1 MTRNLRLSLCTVVTA
16 LAMTMSS
23 TTIARAED
31 FITIGTG
38 STAGLY
44 FPMGTAICR
53 LLNKER
59 RRHGIRCTAE
69 PSEGSVGNLQAL
81 REGKIDFAI
90 VQSDWQARATQGTP
104 ELARGVPFSDL
115 RAVFS
120 LYPEVFTVVARADAD
135 ISSFS
140 DLRGKRVNIG
150 NPGSGQRAT
159 MEVLMRALGWS
170 MDSFSEVHE
179 LPASEQSSALCE
191 GDFDAMIFTVGH
203 PAASVEEAT
212 TACDSVIVP
221 VNEDDIRAVLA
232 TSDVYSE
239 TTIPGNLYR
248 GNTEDVTSFGF
259 AATLV
264 TTKQQRLKVVHEFV
278 RSVFTNLE
286 SLRLAHPAFAT
297 LKPLQMVEDFQTA
310 PLHRAARAYY
320 RFDGLLERASP

>member
-23 TTIARAED
+23 TTTAQAED

-69 PSEGSVGNLQAL
+69 PSVGSVGNLQAL

-135 ISSFS
+135 ISNFS

-221 VNEDDIRAVLA
+221 VNEDEIRAVLA

-264 TTKQQRLKVVHEFV
+264 TTKQQRLKVVHELV

-286 SLRLAHPAFAT
+286 ILRLAHPAFAT

-320 RFDGLLERASP
+320 RFDGLMERASP